1 MLHKLF
7 PQLCDHLRAA
17 VPALGTIDL
26 DMAQLD
32 YENQEPIQYPA
43 VYIDLES
50 VAWKDLGAGI
60 QTGPALLRF
69 TVAVEV
75 SEESYEGAAGRPAG
89 AGSVGAPPSCRGASS
104 WARAGWLA
112 TPSPTRANAAIIT
125 GFMRA
130 KKSETSQ
137 CWPVRLQ
144 RARPLQKC
152 PAPQN
157 VPRPYF
163 NSFSSRLRL
172 STRSWPDSKSRGL
185 RM

>member
-32 YENQEPIQYPA
+32 YENQEPIAYPA

-75 SEESYEGAAGRPAG
+75 SEESYQGAAGRGAMLQRLEVVQQVHHALQHHLGEGFGPLTRSSYRRDRPQHPEAWCLAMGYITELLDNDGAQAVGQVSNVG
-89 AGSVGAPPSCRGASS
+89 AGVGAGRRP
-104 WARAGWLA
+104 
-112 TPSPTRANAAIIT
+112 AAISDEGGYII
-125 GFMRA
+125 
-130 KKSETSQ
+130 
-137 CWPVRLQ
+137 PIV
-144 RARPLQKC
+144 
-152 PAPQN
+152 
-157 VPRPYF
+157 
-163 NSFSSRLRL
+163 
-172 STRSWPDSKSRGL
+172 
-185 RM
+185 

>member
-7 PQLCDHLRAA
+7 AQLCDHLRAA

-32 YENQEPIQYPA
+32 YENQEPIAYPA

-75 SEESYEGAAGRPAG
+75 SEESYQGAAGRTAMLERLEVVQQVHHALQHHQGEGYGPLVRSSYRRDRPQHPEAWCLAMGYMTELLDNDG
-89 AGSVGAPPSCRGASS
+89 AQAVAQVNNVAVETRPGRRPVPLPDEGGYI
-104 WARAGWLA
+104 L
-112 TPSPTRANAAIIT
+112 PTI
-125 GFMRA
+125 
-130 KKSETSQ
+130 
-137 CWPVRLQ
+137 
-144 RARPLQKC
+144 
-152 PAPQN
+152 
-157 VPRPYF
+157 
-163 NSFSSRLRL
+163 
-172 STRSWPDSKSRGL
+172 
-185 RM
+185 

>member
-17 VPALGTIDL
+17 VPDLGTIDL

-75 SEESYEGAAGRPAG
+75 SEESYEGAAGRSA
-89 AGSVGAPPSCRGASS
+89 
-104 WARAGWLA
+104 
-112 TPSPTRANAAIIT
+112 
-125 GFMRA
+125 M
-130 KKSETSQ
+130 
-137 CWPVRLQ
+137 LQ
-144 RARPLQKC
+144 RLEVVQQVHHALQHHLGDGYGPL
-152 PAPQN
+152 
-157 VPRPYF
+157 
-163 NSFSSRLRL
+163 
-172 STRSWPDSKSRGL
+172 TRSSYRRDRPQHPEAWCLAMGYMTELLDNDGAQAHGVVSNVAAGVGPGRRPAAVPQQGGYVLPVS
-185 RM
+185 